1 MPVRGSAFLEE
12 ALLQS
17 CRAEKSDASAGPKL
31 KKLSVMQWRTVVR
44 QTTSNSNLA
53 AEPESQVPR
62 ERAAA
67 VGTYRSPRL

>member
-17 CRAEKSDASAGPKL
+17 CRAEKSDASARPKL
-31 KKLSVMQWRTVVR
+31 KKLSGMQWRMGGEANN
-44 QTTSNSNLA
+44 SNSNLA